1 MHCDYFICSTHC
13 RSQDSVHEDHVIRLF
28 SKLMLEGSVGA
39 VVHLVTK
46 HAGGGVLDS
55 DAMIQT
61 GQCGSIPVN
70 LPCCD
75 ALLLFEDVEI
85 SGLMLK
91 QLLVGPRMVLVL
103 EVVMLLIGM
112 MFCFTMVLT
121 VNI

>member
-1 MHCDYFICSTHC
+1 
-13 RSQDSVHEDHVIRLF
+13 
-28 SKLMLEGSVGA
+28 MLEGNVGA
-39 VVHLVTK
+39 VVRLVTK

-61 GQCGSIPVN
+61 GQHGSIPVKDTLLLKHPEPHALA

-85 SGLMLK
+85 SGLIFK
-91 QLLVGPRMVLVL
+91 QLLVGLRVVLVL

>member
-1 MHCDYFICSTHC
+1 M
-13 RSQDSVHEDHVIRLF
+13 
-28 SKLMLEGSVGA
+28 EGNVGA

-46 HAGGGVLDS
+46 HAGGGVLDC

-61 GQCGSIPVN
+61 GQRGSIPVKDALLLKHPEPHFPPALD

-75 ALLLFEDVEI
+75 ALPLFEDMEI
-85 SGLMLK
+85 SGLMFK
-91 QLLVGPRMVLVL
+91 QLLVGPRVMLVL
-103 EVVMLLIGM
+103 EVMMLLIGM